1 MVYAACEQK
10 MQKKNLLNLDE
21 TTGEKMSDTV
31 NSAERAGGEPGVSCR
46 SARKPDY
53 PDYKWI
59 LDFGAYYLPP
69 FFSCEILFF
78 RIITSAI
85 MWR

>member
-53 PDYKWI
+53 PDYK
-59 LDFGAYYLPP
+59 
-69 FFSCEILFF
+69 
-78 RIITSAI
+78 
-85 MWR
+85 